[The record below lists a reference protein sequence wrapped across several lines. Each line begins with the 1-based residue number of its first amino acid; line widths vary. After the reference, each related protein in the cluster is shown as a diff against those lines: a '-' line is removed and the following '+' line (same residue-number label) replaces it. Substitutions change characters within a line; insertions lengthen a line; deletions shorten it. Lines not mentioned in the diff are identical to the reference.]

1 MLCGRHVIV
10 GRPLPANYAYPAAE
24 VSLVL
29 CCIWNLVALLTFP
42 HVSMQ
47 NYTDEAM
54 PETEEAPADEAPE
67 KPEDKDDD
75 KDKDEDEE

>member
-1 MLCGRHVIV
+1 MFLLHLLARCILTNLHVV
-10 GRPLPANYAYPAAE
+10 
-24 VSLVL
+24 
-29 CCIWNLVALLTFP
+29 
-42 HVSMQ
+42 MQ

-67 KPEDKDDD
+67 KREDKDDD

>member
-1 MLCGRHVIV
+1 MSQFLAPSSQC
-10 GRPLPANYAYPAAE
+10 AYPAAA
-24 VSLVL
+24 VITHIVL
-29 CCIWNLVALLTFP
+29 HSWYLLASCILTSP

>member
-1 MLCGRHVIV
+1 MLVVWCSIEH
-10 GRPLPANYAYPAAE
+10 PNL
-24 VSLVL
+24 SLHALEQCCVL
-29 CCIWNLVALLTFP
+29 LSLAQCILTNLHKLFV
-42 HVSMQ
+42 Q

-54 PETEEAPADEAPE
+54 PETEEAPADEVPV

>member
-1 MLCGRHVIV
+1 MLLFH
-10 GRPLPANYAYPAAE
+10 
-24 VSLVL
+24 
-29 CCIWNLVALLTFP
+29 LLMHPDQLTRVF
-42 HVSMQ
+42 VQ